1 MQEIFEKLQQL
12 QTVLSRKFEIKK
24 EIEEIPRALSTK
36 SEMLKRLKQS
46 YLEKNDTFEAGQEKI
61 KQLRHLMSEA
71 EILRESSEKKMD
83 AITTQREYEALDT
96 EIRDA
101 AEKEQSLR
109 KDIQREEAVLEEL
122 KEAMEREEK
131 LIQLQEA
138 ELNEEQVRVEQ
149 ETEEREKEL
158 KRLVD
163 EEESAIVP
171 DIDSEIVFKFE
182 RIISNKAGLG
192 LVPVRH
198 GVCTGCNMILPAQFV
213 NDVRA
218 EENVLFCPYC
228 SRILFYEEADEAL
241 APGEGE
247 TPDLGE
253 DVGGLSDLAGDLGIE
268 LD

>member
-12 QTVLSRKFEIKK
+12 QTVLSRKFDIKK

-36 SEMLKRLKQS
+36 TEMLKRLKSS
-46 YLEKNDTFEAGQEKI
+46 YLEKNDTYEAGQERI
-61 KQLRHLMSEA
+61 KHLRHLMTEA
-71 EILRESSEKKMD
+71 ELLREDSEKKMD
-83 AITTQREYEALDT
+83 SITTQREYEALDT

-109 KDIQREEAVLEEL
+109 KDIQREEVVLAEL
-122 KEAMEREEK
+122 KESMEREEK

-138 ELNEEQVRVEQ
+138 ELNEEQVRVEE
-149 ETEEREKEL
+149 ETSEREKEL
-158 KRLVD
+158 KRLVE

-192 LVPVRH
+192 LVPVKG

-213 NDVRA
+213 NDVRT
-218 EENVLFCPYC
+218 EKDVLFCPYC
-228 SRILFYEEADEAL
+228 SRILFYEEGEMVYE
-241 APGEGE
+241 PGGDMEMNDQE
-247 TPDLGE
+247 N
-253 DVGGLSDLAGDLGIE
+253 VGGLSDLAEDLGID

>member
-1 MQEIFEKLQQL
+1 MQVIFEKLQQL

-46 YLEKNDTFEAGQEKI
+46 YLEKNETYESGQERLKHL
-61 KQLRHLMSEA
+61 KHLMAEA
-71 EILRESSEKKMD
+71 EIHREDSEKKMD
-83 AITTQREYEALDT
+83 NITTQREYEALDT
-96 EIRDA
+96 EIRNA
-101 AEKEQSLR
+101 AEREQNLR
-109 KDIQREEAVLEEL
+109 KDIQREEALLTEL

-131 LIQLQEA
+131 LIQLQA
-138 ELNEEQVRVEQ
+138 SELNEEQLRVAD
-149 ETEEREKEL
+149 ETKEREIEL

-192 LVPVRH
+192 LVPVKN
-198 GVCTGCNMILPAQFV
+198 GCCTGCNMILPAQFV
-213 NDVRA
+213 NDIRK
-218 EENVLFCPYC
+218 EEEVLFCPYC
-228 SRILFYEEADEAL
+228 SRILYFEHDGAPVEGDENVTL
-241 APGEGE
+241 
-247 TPDLGE
+247 DNS
-253 DVGGLSDLAGDLGIE
+253 DMGGLSDLAGDLGID